1 MKLSLP
7 PELQSFLDEQL
18 QSGKYASEAELYITA
33 LQSLVDREQYLQ
45 TKRDELQAA
54 VAIGTAQADRG
65 EKIDGETAME
75 NFRQKLK
82 NDRRQSEA

>member
-7 PELQSFLDEQL
+7 PELQSFLDKQL

-45 TKRDELQAA
+45 TQRDEMQAA

-75 NFRQKLK
+75 SFRQKLK
-82 NDRRQSEA
+82 NDRCQSEA

>member
-33 LQSLVDREQYLQ
+33 LQSLVDREHYLQ